1 MGRTNALLRMLFVPA
16 TLFVMA
22 KQKSNLRWKKV
33 LLISDKEGN
42 ELEIESY
49 MDALMITDLESGRE
63 YELSKEDLKL
73 FIELISENV

>member
-1 MGRTNALLRMLFVPA
+1 MLFVPA